1 MGVRRGVV
9 SVSLSEQRWG
19 CVQVGVGDENSKTE
33 TRENQGS

>member
-19 CVQVGVGDENSKTE
+19 SVQVPVGDESSKTE
-33 TRENQGS
+33 TWESQGS